1 MAAKENELINWLKL
15 AFTPGVGSITM
26 LKLLQ
31 SFGSVG
37 NIYQQPMAVLNN
49 VVSKGVVQSILS
61 NNSLTAVEVALNWQ
75 TQGNNR
81 KLLTLESP
89 EYPAELAQIAA
100 PPMVLFAEGNVS
112 LLAKKDKVA
121 MVGTRH
127 PTAQGVE
134 NAKMFAKELSENG
147 VCVVSGLAA
156 GIDRYSHEG
165 ALLAGGS
172 TIAVIGTG
180 IDVQYPASNKGLYR
194 EITEKGLLLSE
205 FPLGTRPLSQN
216 FPQRNRIIVGL
227 SRACLV
233 VESAIDGG
241 SMISAGY
248 ALEMG
253 RDVMAIPG
261 SIHNQMARGCHKLI
275 KQGAKLIETAQDI
288 FEELHF
294 VASGKKEE
302 KQSASD
308 TNDPVLL
315 AMGFDPVSLDSLGNK
330 LNYDFS
336 ELCGKLLEL
345 ELSGQIV
352 NCGGGKYQ
360 RVFK

>member
-1 MAAKENELINWLKL
+1 MMNVAENQLKSWLKL
-15 AFTPGVGSITM
+15 AFTPGVGSVTM
-26 LKLLQ
+26 LKLIR
-31 SFGSVG
+31 SFGSVE
-37 NIYQQPMAVLNN
+37 NVYQQPMQVLNS
-49 VVSKGVVQSILS
+49 VVSNGVIKSILS
-61 NNSLTAVEVALNWQ
+61 DNSSEAVEAALDWQ
-75 TQGNNR
+75 SQGDNR
-81 KLLTLESP
+81 RIITLEDD
-89 EYPAELAQIAA
+89 EYPQSLAQIPT
-100 PPMVLFAEGNVS
+100 PPMVLFAEGNLS
-112 LLAKKDKVA
+112 LLLKDKVA

-127 PTAQGVE
+127 PTTQGIE
-134 NAKMFAKELSENG
+134 NARMFAKELSGNG

-165 ALLAGGS
+165 ALLAEGS

-180 IDVQYPASNKGLYR
+180 IDIQYPASNRDIYKKIADNGL
-194 EITEKGLLLSE
+194 ILSE
-205 FPLGTRPLSQN
+205 FPLGARPLSQN

-275 KQGAKLIETAQDI
+275 KQGAKLIETVQDV

-294 VASGKKEE
+294 VANKKNAE
-302 KQSASD
+302 KQSVSE
-308 TNDPVLL
+308 TNDPLLL
-315 AMGFDPVSLDSLGNK
+315 AMGFDPISLDSLSNE
-330 LNYDFS
+330 LNYDFG

>member
-1 MAAKENELINWLKL
+1 MAEKEIKLINWLRL

-26 LKLLQ
+26 LKLIQ
-31 SFGSVG
+31 SFGSVE
-37 NIYQQPMAVLNN
+37 NVYQQPMTILNN
-49 VVSKGVVQSILS
+49 VVSKGVAQSILS
-61 NNSLTAVEVALNWQ
+61 DASLTAVETALNWQ
-75 TQGNNR
+75 TQSDKR

-89 EYPAELAQIAA
+89 EYPTELAQIAA
-100 PPMVLFAEGNVS
+100 PPMVLFAEGDIA
-112 LLAKKDKVA
+112 LLARKDKVA

-127 PTAQGVE
+127 PTVQGVE
-134 NAKMFAKELSENG
+134 NAKMFARELSENN
-147 VCVVSGLAA
+147 VCIVSGLAA

-165 ALLAGGS
+165 ALMAEGS

-180 IDVQYPASNKGLYR
+180 VDVQYPAGNKGLYR
-194 EITEKGLLLSE
+194 EISEKGLILTE

-294 VASGKKEE
+294 VSSGKKEE

-315 AMGFDPVSLDSLGNK
+315 AMGFDPISLDSLGNK
-330 LNYDFS
+330 LNYDFG

-345 ELSGQIV
+345 ELSGQIA